1 MKKRG
6 RNYTISERAIITIGV
21 LSGLSLDDINKIL
34 EIEQNRFGKYMVA
47 RKLNE
52 TSYNML
58 KKTYLPKITENQ
70 DVEGIFIKILHHVLN
85 PKPLSEY
92 KNE

>member
-1 MKKRG
+1 MGRG

-34 EIEQNRFGKYMVA
+34 ASEQNRFGSYMVA
-47 RKLNE
+47 RELNE
-52 TSYNML
+52 KSYKML
-58 KKTYLPKITENQ
+58 KDTYLPKLTNNKDLEK
-70 DVEGIFIKILHHVLN
+70 EFINLLHHILN

-92 KNE
+92 KND